1 MKLVAFV
8 ISSLIGFVIAHYLLE
23 GAAAAYTSILISY
36 HLFLVYLIVS
46 AEHEKGLSM
55 SIGMAIPTHAAF
67 LALLVGTAYM
77 REHVPFFGLIRLL
90 IPALAPFETKWLFSG
105 RPKAETGKAPAPDV
119 FPEATLDDHE
129 AFREHLAQRD
139 RPFRKP
145 GRSLNEEFELWLAD
159 RARKRAQASTAAAV
173 PDVSSGRGAAT
184 PESPTRG
191 SA

>member
-1 MKLVAFV
+1 MKYVVFV
-8 ISSLIGFVIAHYLLE
+8 ISSLIGFVIGHYLLE
-23 GAAAAYTSILISY
+23 GAAAAYASILISY

-55 SIGMAIPTHAAF
+55 PIGMAIPTHAAF
-67 LALLVGTAYM
+67 LALLIGMAYT
-77 REHVPFFGLIRLL
+77 RTHVPFFGLIRLL

-105 RPKAETGKAPAPDV
+105 RTKTQTGKALVPDV
-119 FPEATLDDHE
+119 IPEATLDDHE
-129 AFREHLAQRD
+129 AFREHLAQQN

-173 PDVSSGRGAAT
+173 PGVSSGRGAA
-184 PESPTRG
+184 PLESQPRG

>member
-1 MKLVAFV
+1 MKYVVFF
-8 ISSLIGFVIAHYLLE
+8 ISSLIGFVLAHYLLE
-23 GAAAAYTSILISY
+23 GPAAAYASILISY
-36 HLFLVYLIVS
+36 HLFLVYLIVT

-105 RPKAETGKAPAPDV
+105 RPKTETVKAIVPDV
-119 FPEATLDDHE
+119 LPEATLDDHE
-129 AFREHLAQRD
+129 AFREHLAQQD

-145 GRSLNEEFELWLAD
+145 GRSLNEEFEFWLAD
-159 RARKRAQASTAAAV
+159 RARKRAQALAAAAV
-173 PDVSSGRGAAT
+173 PGVSADPGAAT
-184 PESPTRG
+184 QESSPAG